1 MRAVGYNIP
10 GVTVD
15 GTDVLAVY
23 EAAQAAVQRAREGGG
38 PTLLECKTFRWR
50 THSESRGNPPDPRPA
65 SEIELSQSHDPL
77 PGFIDRLVEQG
88 VTTQGTAPS
97 RSTRKSPLPWRPP
110 STSPSPA
117 PCPTPKTP

>member
-1 MRAVGYNIP
+1 MP

-23 EAAQAAVQRAREGGG
+23 EAAQEAVRRAREGGG

-65 SEIELSQSHDPL
+65 SEIELSQSHDPVA
-77 PGFIDRLVEQG
+77 GFIDRLVEQG
-88 VTTQGTAPS
+88 VATKEQLQQTDEEIAAAVESAIDFAQS
-97 RSTRKSPLPWRPP
+97 SPLPNPEDAL
-110 STSPSPA
+110 TEVFA
-117 PCPTPKTP
+117 P

>member
-1 MRAVGYNIP
+1 MP

-65 SEIELSQSHDPL
+65 SEIELSQSHDPVAT
-77 PGFIDRLVEQG
+77 FIERLVEQG
-88 VTTQGTAPS
+88 VA
-97 RSTRKSPLPWRPP
+97 TREQLEHADDEIAAAVESAIAFAKASPLPNPEDAL
-110 STSPSPA
+110 TDVFA
-117 PCPTPKTP
+117 P